1 MLLNNILG
9 IEETVPRLSQNILEL
24 KIIFRQS
31 IDKIVV
37 YIEQVK
43 EAVVPDEW

>member
-9 IEETVPRLSQNILEL
+9 IEEAVPRFSKNILEL
-24 KIIFRQS
+24 EIIFRQS